1 MCKDVSTFSVIY
13 PLKSRSNAPG
23 AILDAIANLTVQL
36 KVPLKLLKTE
46 NARNI
51 TSSSF
56 TTSLAKLDI
65 GFYPSLRYPPQENG
79 EAKCLNCTLGDIL
92 RAMMTQSSMLH
103 VQLTSKLSI
112 PKLVSP

>member
-1 MCKDVSTFSVIY
+1 MCNHVSTFSVVY
-13 PLKSRSNAPG
+13 PLKSRSDAPG
-23 AILDAIANLTVQL
+23 VILDAITSLTVQL
-36 KVPLKLLKTE
+36 KVPLKFLQTE
-46 NARNI
+46 NSRNI

-56 TTSLAKLDI
+56 TTSLAKLGI

-92 RAMMTQSSMLH
+92 RAIMTQSSMLH

-112 PKLVSP
+112 PKLVAA